1 VQKLNIYSLG
11 TPYGWKAC
19 DLLAKSCGGKH
30 HKQPR
35 DPFVGDPVAVWG
47 QIRGAK
53 EILNH
58 SKDFYRLDH
67 AYVGRLKY
75 FRLTKGDFQPSRIVE
90 RPADR
95 WESLKSEYGLEVLPW
110 QKHEGHILL
119 TLSDPK
125 TYTFF
130 GIDGWPEKIIKE
142 IRKHTDRPIRI
153 RERGETRPLLD
164 DLRKSSCLVTYASN
178 SVREALLL
186 GVPVFTLGPS
196 IARPMSGELSKIDTP
211 FYPENREEFFRH
223 VAYAQFTEAEFAS
236 GFALKTAEENNDDGF
251 GKLHRPQDSGSQLA

>member
-1 VQKLNIYSLG
+1 
-11 TPYGWKAC
+11 
-19 DLLAKSCGGKH
+19 
-30 HKQPR
+30 
-35 DPFVGDPVAVWG
+35 
-47 QIRGAK
+47 
-53 EILNH
+53 
-58 SKDFYRLDH
+58 
-67 AYVGRLKY
+67 
-75 FRLTKGDFQPSRIVE
+75 
-90 RPADR
+90 
-95 WESLKSEYGLEVLPW
+95 
-110 QKHEGHILL
+110 LL